1 MPAIHGSLSNED
13 FVTAMNISKA
23 KGLPLNEWV
32 TALVQSEIHK
42 LSRDIDDINYAI
54 NVKSEARTIK
64 HQGDE
69 QDDTDTGIDREAERT
84 SAGCNEV

>member
-32 TALVQSEIHK
+32 TALVLTEIHK
-42 LSRDIDDINYAI
+42 LSNDIEDHNYAI
-54 NVKSEARTIK
+54 NVK
-64 HQGDE
+64 
-69 QDDTDTGIDREAERT
+69 ER
-84 SAGCNEV
+84 GKND